1 MLFRLVFF
9 VFVLAPFIL
18 IGLPFQ
24 MAITRLHLPFWNVLP
39 RLFHKL
45 GCVFLGLRVTT
56 LGHPE
61 KDRPTLL
68 VSNHISWTDIIAIGS
83 VADLTFVAKSEIAHW
98 PFVGFMA
105 SMQKTIF
112 VDRTRRRDAKRTT
125 SEMANR
131 LAAGGDVLLFAE
143 GQSDIGTHV
152 LPFRSSLVGAAQT
165 AMIESGARNVVIQPI
180 AIAYTHL
187 QGMPVSRNERAMIAW
202 IKSKSVGE
210 NIRDILRGS
219 VKSVTV
225 SFGEPKPLSEAENR
239 KLITKRCENEV
250 RRMLVSLNRGGKL
263 TVPTV

>member
-1 MLFRLVFF
+1 MILRTLFF
-9 VFVLAPFIL
+9 VFVLVPFVL

-24 MAITRLHLPFWNVLP
+24 YLITRLNLPFWNVLP

-45 GCVFLGLRVTT
+45 GCMFLGLRVTM

-61 KDRPTLL
+61 RTRPTLL
-68 VSNHISWTDIIAIGS
+68 VCNHISWTDIIAIGS
-83 VADLTFVAKSEIAHW
+83 VADVTFVAKSDIARW
-98 PFVGFMA
+98 PVVGFMA
-105 SMQKTIF
+105 TMQKTIY
-112 VDRTRRRDAKRTT
+112 VDRARKRDASRT
-125 SEMANR
+125 SREMASR
-131 LAAGGDVLLFAE
+131 LASGGDVLLFAE

-210 NIRDILRGS
+210 NIHDILVGS
-219 VKSVTV
+219 VKSVAV
-225 SFGEPKPLSEAENR
+225 AFGDAKPLSEADNR

-263 TVPTV
+263 PVPTT